1 MSTSS
6 IPRGTSVA
14 QGDEAYTPA
23 TKSATRKAL
32 KRLLPF
38 LLLMY
43 VIAFIDRTNI
53 GFAEESLEIHAG
65 LSTAAYAF
73 GAGLFF
79 IGYAVFEV
87 PSNLIMHK
95 VGARWWMAR
104 IMITWGIVAT
114 LFMFTTGP
122 TMFYIL
128 RFLLGVAEAGFFP
141 GVILYLTYWFPRR
154 RRAQATALF
163 YMGLPIANIV
173 GGPLSGALMELDG
186 FLGLWG
192 HQWMFMI
199 EGLIAVVVGVVA
211 FFYLTDRPAK
221 AAWLTET
228 ERTELQATLDAEHE
242 QKQET
247 HGLSWWRALVNGRIL
262 YFCFVYFT
270 IQVSV
275 YGLTFFLPRQIAG
288 IAGRDVGLIVGL
300 LFAIPWVMGLFA
312 NFFSGRFADRSGN
325 YRDIA
330 TVLLVVSGAGLLI
343 TGLLGNPVLVMIGL
357 YKALEAERTQV
368 SAAQLSLTTHLAG
381 REAQHQGSWRRR
393 VARTFGTVSLRRAN
407 DRLTGVVV
415 PALRE
420 VAQAMEGEGREARVD
435 VTDGDPS
442 AAASAQLVVGTSGS
456 PFVYSVR
463 ARQVAAPSYGAR
475 MIEADDRTTR
485 LEVSLPTG
493 AGYDIFDYS
502 EEEVCHDVLDHFERW
517 SAAGEL
523 AEHP

>member
-1 MSTSS
+1 MSTNST
-6 IPRGTSVA
+6 PRGTSVA

-65 LSTAAYAF
+65 LSTASYAF

-79 IGYAVFEV
+79 VGYAVFEV

-221 AAWLTET
+221 AAWLTEA

-242 QKQET
+242 QKSET
-247 HGLSWWRALVNGRIL
+247 HGLTWWRALFNGRIL

-300 LFAIPWVMGLFA
+300 LFAIPWVMGLLA

-330 TVLLVVSGAGLLI
+330 TALLVVSGVGLLI
-343 TGLLGNPVLVMIGL
+343 TGLLGNPVLVMFGLCLAAIGFCSAQPIFWNIPTSYLSGAALASSIGL
-357 YKALEAERTQV
+357 INGVGNLGGFVAP
-368 SAAQLSLTTHLAG
+368 SL
-381 REAQHQGSWRRR
+381 R
-393 VARTFGTVSLRRAN
+393 VWVVDTFGTESAGLLMLAVMPL
-407 DRLTGVVV
+407 LG
-415 PALRE
+415 ALFL
-420 VAQAMEGEGREARVD
+420 AG
-435 VTDGDPS
+435 
-442 AAASAQLVVGTSGS
+442 
-456 PFVYSVR
+456 
-463 ARQVAAPSYGAR
+463 
-475 MIEADDRTTR
+475 TR
-485 LEVSLPTG
+485 L
-493 AGYDIFDYS
+493 FDA
-502 EEEVCHDVLDHFERW
+502 HDRRRGVTV
-517 SAAGEL
+517 A
-523 AEHP
+523 

>member
-1 MSTSS
+1 VSTSS
-6 IPRGTSVA
+6 TPRGTSVA

-79 IGYAVFEV
+79 VGYAVFEV

-104 IMITWGIVAT
+104 IMITWGIVAV

-300 LFAIPWVMGLFA
+300 LFAIPWVMGLLA

-330 TVLLVVSGAGLLI
+330 TALLVVSGAGLLI

-357 YKALEAERTQV
+357 CLAAIGFCSAQPIFWNIPTSYLSGAALASSIGLINGV
-368 SAAQLSLTTHLAG
+368 GNLGGFVAPNL
-381 REAQHQGSWRRR
+381 R
-393 VARTFGTVSLRRAN
+393 VWVVDTFGTESAGLLMLAVMPL
-407 DRLTGVVV
+407 LG
-415 PALRE
+415 ALFL
-420 VAQAMEGEGREARVD
+420 AG
-435 VTDGDPS
+435 
-442 AAASAQLVVGTSGS
+442 
-456 PFVYSVR
+456 
-463 ARQVAAPSYGAR
+463 
-475 MIEADDRTTR
+475 TR
-485 LEVSLPTG
+485 L
-493 AGYDIFDYS
+493 FDA
-502 EEEVCHDVLDHFERW
+502 HDRRRGVTT
-517 SAAGEL
+517 A
-523 AEHP
+523 

>member
-1 MSTSS
+1 MSTNST
-6 IPRGTSVA
+6 PRGTSVA

-65 LSTAAYAF
+65 LSTASYAF

-79 IGYAVFEV
+79 VGYAVFEV

-221 AAWLTET
+221 AAWLTEA

-242 QKQET
+242 QKSET
-247 HGLSWWRALVNGRIL
+247 HGLTWWRALFNGRIL

-300 LFAIPWVMGLFA
+300 LFAIPWVMGLLA

-330 TVLLVVSGAGLLI
+330 TALLVVSGVGLLI
-343 TGLLGNPVLVMIGL
+343 TGLLGNPVLVMFGL
-357 YKALEAERTQV
+357 L
-368 SAAQLSLTTHLAG
+368 G
-381 REAQHQGSWRRR
+381 
-393 VARTFGTVSLRRAN
+393 
-407 DRLTGVVV
+407 
-415 PALRE
+415 
-420 VAQAMEGEGREARVD
+420 
-435 VTDGDPS
+435 
-442 AAASAQLVVGTSGS
+442 
-456 PFVYSVR
+456 
-463 ARQVAAPSYGAR
+463 
-475 MIEADDRTTR
+475 
-485 LEVSLPTG
+485 
-493 AGYDIFDYS
+493 
-502 EEEVCHDVLDHFERW
+502 
-517 SAAGEL
+517 
-523 AEHP
+523 

>member
-1 MSTSS
+1 MPAPSS
-6 IPRGTSVA
+6 PRETVVA
-14 QGDEAYTPA
+14 QGREQYTAA
-23 TKSATRKAL
+23 TTTAARKAL

-87 PSNLIMHK
+87 PSNLIMHR

-104 IMITWGIVAT
+104 IMITWGIVAA

-192 HQWMFMI
+192 HQWMFMV
-199 EGLIAVVVGVVA
+199 EGLIAVLVGVVA

-221 AAWLTET
+221 AAWLTEA
-228 ERTELQATLDAEHE
+228 ERTELQATLDAEAAE
-242 QKQET
+242 KEEARPLT
-247 HGLSWWRALVNGRIL
+247 WWRALLNGRIL
-262 YFCFVYFT
+262 YFCAVYFT

-288 IAGRDVGLIVGL
+288 IAGRDVGLAVGL
-300 LFAIPWVMGLFA
+300 LFAIPWIVGLAA

-325 YRDIA
+325 YRDVA
-330 TVLLVVSGAGLLI
+330 TTLLIISGIGLLV
-343 TGLLGNPVLVMIGL
+343 TGLLGNPVLVMAGL
-357 YKALEAERTQV
+357 CLAAVGFCSAQPIFWNIPTSYLSGAALASSV
-368 SAAQLSLTTHLAG
+368 GLINGVGNLGGFVAPNL
-381 REAQHQGSWRRR
+381 R
-393 VARTFGTVSLRRAN
+393 VWVVETFGTESAGLLMLAAMPF
-407 DRLTGVVV
+407 LG
-415 PALRE
+415 ALLL
-420 VAQAMEGEGREARVD
+420 AG
-435 VTDGDPS
+435 
-442 AAASAQLVVGTSGS
+442 
-456 PFVYSVR
+456 
-463 ARQVAAPSYGAR
+463 
-475 MIEADDRTTR
+475 TR
-485 LEVSLPTG
+485 L
-493 AGYDIFDYS
+493 FDS
-502 EEEVCHDVLDHFERW
+502 RRP
-517 SAAGEL
+517 AA
-523 AEHP
+523 

>member
-1 MSTSS
+1 MPAPSS
-6 IPRGTSVA
+6 PRETVVA
-14 QGDEAYTPA
+14 QGREQYTAA
-23 TKSATRKAL
+23 TTTATRKAL

-87 PSNLIMHK
+87 PSNLIMHR

-104 IMITWGIVAT
+104 IMITWGIVAA

-199 EGLIAVVVGVVA
+199 EGLIAVLVGVVA

-221 AAWLTET
+221 AAWLTEA
-228 ERTELQATLDAEHE
+228 ERTELQATLDAEAAE
-242 QKQET
+242 KEEARPLT
-247 HGLSWWRALVNGRIL
+247 WWRALLNGRIL
-262 YFCFVYFT
+262 YFCAVYFT

-288 IAGRDVGLIVGL
+288 IAGRDVGLAVGL
-300 LFAIPWVMGLFA
+300 LFAIPWIVGLAA

-325 YRDIA
+325 YRDVA
-330 TVLLVVSGAGLLI
+330 TTLLIISGIGLLV
-343 TGLLGNPVLVMIGL
+343 TGLLGNPVLVMAGL
-357 YKALEAERTQV
+357 CLAAVGFCSAQPIFWSIPTSYLSGAALASSV
-368 SAAQLSLTTHLAG
+368 GLINGVGNLGGFVAPNL
-381 REAQHQGSWRRR
+381 R
-393 VARTFGTVSLRRAN
+393 VWVVETFGTESAGLLMLAAMPF
-407 DRLTGVVV
+407 LG
-415 PALRE
+415 ALLL
-420 VAQAMEGEGREARVD
+420 AG
-435 VTDGDPS
+435 
-442 AAASAQLVVGTSGS
+442 
-456 PFVYSVR
+456 
-463 ARQVAAPSYGAR
+463 
-475 MIEADDRTTR
+475 TR
-485 LEVSLPTG
+485 L
-493 AGYDIFDYS
+493 FDS
-502 EEEVCHDVLDHFERW
+502 RRP
-517 SAAGEL
+517 AA
-523 AEHP
+523 

>member
-1 MSTSS
+1 MPASS
-6 IPRGTSVA
+6 SPRETVVA
-14 QGDEAYTPA
+14 QGREQYTAA
-23 TKSATRKAL
+23 TTTATRKAL

-87 PSNLIMHK
+87 PSNLIMHR

-104 IMITWGIVAT
+104 IMITWGIVAA

-192 HQWMFMI
+192 HQWMFMV
-199 EGLIAVVVGVVA
+199 EGLIAVLVGVVA

-221 AAWLTET
+221 AAWLTEA
-228 ERTELQATLDAEHE
+228 ERTELQATLDAEAAE
-242 QKQET
+242 KEEARPLT
-247 HGLSWWRALVNGRIL
+247 WWRALLNGRIL
-262 YFCFVYFT
+262 YFCAVYFT

-288 IAGRDVGLIVGL
+288 IAGRDVGLAVGL
-300 LFAIPWVMGLFA
+300 LFAIPWIVGLAA

-325 YRDIA
+325 YRDVA
-330 TVLLVVSGAGLLI
+330 TTLLVISGIGLLV
-343 TGLLGNPVLVMIGL
+343 TGLLGNPVLVMAGL
-357 YKALEAERTQV
+357 CLAAVGFCSAQPIFWSIPTSYLSGAALASSV
-368 SAAQLSLTTHLAG
+368 GLINGVGNLGGFVAPNL
-381 REAQHQGSWRRR
+381 R
-393 VARTFGTVSLRRAN
+393 VWVVETFGTESAGLLMLAAMPF
-407 DRLTGVVV
+407 LG
-415 PALRE
+415 ALLL
-420 VAQAMEGEGREARVD
+420 AG
-435 VTDGDPS
+435 
-442 AAASAQLVVGTSGS
+442 
-456 PFVYSVR
+456 
-463 ARQVAAPSYGAR
+463 
-475 MIEADDRTTR
+475 TR
-485 LEVSLPTG
+485 L
-493 AGYDIFDYS
+493 FDS
-502 EEEVCHDVLDHFERW
+502 RRP
-517 SAAGEL
+517 AA
-523 AEHP
+523 

>member
-1 MSTSS
+1 VSTSS

-79 IGYAVFEV
+79 VGYAVFEV

-104 IMITWGIVAT
+104 IMITWGIVAV

-199 EGLIAVVVGVVA
+199 EGLIAVVVGVIA

-228 ERTELQATLDAEHE
+228 ERTELQATLDAENA
-242 QKQET
+242 QKEES
-247 HGLSWWRALVNGRIL
+247 HGLSWWRALFNGRIL

-300 LFAIPWVMGLFA
+300 LFAIPWVMGLLA

-330 TVLLVVSGAGLLI
+330 TALLVVSGAGLLI
-343 TGLLGNPVLVMIGL
+343 TGLLGNPVLVMFGLCLAAIGFCSAQPIFWNIPTSYLSGAALASSIGL
-357 YKALEAERTQV
+357 INGVGNLGGFVAPNL
-368 SAAQLSLTTHLAG
+368 
-381 REAQHQGSWRRR
+381 R
-393 VARTFGTVSLRRAN
+393 VWVVDTFGTESAGLLMLAVMPL
-407 DRLTGVVV
+407 LG
-415 PALRE
+415 ALFL
-420 VAQAMEGEGREARVD
+420 AG
-435 VTDGDPS
+435 
-442 AAASAQLVVGTSGS
+442 
-456 PFVYSVR
+456 
-463 ARQVAAPSYGAR
+463 
-475 MIEADDRTTR
+475 TR
-485 LEVSLPTG
+485 L
-493 AGYDIFDYS
+493 FD
-502 EEEVCHDVLDHFERW
+502 VRDRRRGVT
-517 SAAGEL
+517 AA
-523 AEHP
+523 

>member
-228 ERTELQATLDAEHE
+228 ERTELQATLDADHE

-300 LFAIPWVMGLFA
+300 LFAIPWVMGLLA

-357 YKALEAERTQV
+357 CLAAIGFCSAQPIFWNIPTSYLSGAALASSIGLINGVGNLGGFVAPNLRVWVVDVFGTE
-368 SAAQLSLTTHLAG
+368 SAGLLMLAVMPLLGALFLAG
-381 REAQHQGSWRRR
+381 TRLFDAHDRRR
-393 VARTFGTVSLRRAN
+393 
-407 DRLTGVVV
+407 GV
-415 PALRE
+415 
-420 VAQAMEGEGREARVD
+420 
-435 VTDGDPS
+435 T
-442 AAASAQLVVGTSGS
+442 AA
-456 PFVYSVR
+456 
-463 ARQVAAPSYGAR
+463 
-475 MIEADDRTTR
+475 
-485 LEVSLPTG
+485 
-493 AGYDIFDYS
+493 
-502 EEEVCHDVLDHFERW
+502 
-517 SAAGEL
+517 
-523 AEHP
+523 

>member
-1 MSTSS
+1 MPA
-6 IPRGTSVA
+6 PRSPRETVVA
-14 QGDEAYTPA
+14 QGREQYTAA
-23 TKSATRKAL
+23 TTTATRKAL

-87 PSNLIMHK
+87 PSNLIMHR

-104 IMITWGIVAT
+104 IMITWGIVAA

-221 AAWLTET
+221 AAWLTEA
-228 ERTELQATLDAEHE
+228 ERTELQATLDAEAAE
-242 QKQET
+242 KEEARPLT
-247 HGLSWWRALVNGRIL
+247 WWRALLNGRIL
-262 YFCFVYFT
+262 YFCAVYFT

-288 IAGRDVGLIVGL
+288 IAGRDVGLAVGL
-300 LFAIPWVMGLFA
+300 LFAIPWIVGLAA

-325 YRDIA
+325 YRDVA
-330 TVLLVVSGAGLLI
+330 TTLLIISGIGLLV
-343 TGLLGNPVLVMIGL
+343 TGLLGNPVLVMAGL
-357 YKALEAERTQV
+357 CLAAVGFCSAQPIFWNIPTSYLSGAALASSV
-368 SAAQLSLTTHLAG
+368 GLINGVGNLGGFVAPNL
-381 REAQHQGSWRRR
+381 R
-393 VARTFGTVSLRRAN
+393 VWVVETFGTESAGLLMLAAMPF
-407 DRLTGVVV
+407 LG
-415 PALRE
+415 ALLL
-420 VAQAMEGEGREARVD
+420 AG
-435 VTDGDPS
+435 
-442 AAASAQLVVGTSGS
+442 
-456 PFVYSVR
+456 
-463 ARQVAAPSYGAR
+463 
-475 MIEADDRTTR
+475 TR
-485 LEVSLPTG
+485 L
-493 AGYDIFDYS
+493 FDS
-502 EEEVCHDVLDHFERW
+502 RRP
-517 SAAGEL
+517 AA
-523 AEHP
+523 

>member
-14 QGDEAYTPA
+14 QGDETYTPA

-79 IGYAVFEV
+79 VGYAVFEV

-104 IMITWGIVAT
+104 IMVTWGIVAV

-199 EGLIAVVVGVVA
+199 EGLIAVVVGVIA

-242 QKQET
+242 QKQDT
-247 HGLSWWRALVNGRIL
+247 HELTWWRALVNGRIL

-300 LFAIPWVMGLFA
+300 LFAIPWVMGLLA
-312 NFFSGRFADRSGN
+312 NFFTGRFADKSGN

-330 TVLLVVSGAGLLI
+330 TALLVVSGVGLLI
-343 TGLLGNPVLVMIGL
+343 TGLLGNPVLVMFGLCLAAIGFCSAQPIFWSIPTSYLSGAALASSIGL
-357 YKALEAERTQV
+357 INGVGNLGGFVAPNLRVWVVGAFGTESAGLLMLAVMPLLGALF
-368 SAAQLSLTTHLAG
+368 LAG
-381 REAQHQGSWRRR
+381 TRLFDAHDRRR
-393 VARTFGTVSLRRAN
+393 GVTVA
-407 DRLTGVVV
+407 
-415 PALRE
+415 
-420 VAQAMEGEGREARVD
+420 
-435 VTDGDPS
+435 
-442 AAASAQLVVGTSGS
+442 
-456 PFVYSVR
+456 
-463 ARQVAAPSYGAR
+463 
-475 MIEADDRTTR
+475 
-485 LEVSLPTG
+485 
-493 AGYDIFDYS
+493 
-502 EEEVCHDVLDHFERW
+502 
-517 SAAGEL
+517 
-523 AEHP
+523 

>member
-87 PSNLIMHK
+87 PSNLIMHR

-104 IMITWGIVAT
+104 IMITWGIVAA

-199 EGLIAVVVGVVA
+199 EGLIAVLVGVVA

-221 AAWLTET
+221 AAWLTEA
-228 ERTELQATLDAEHE
+228 ERTELQATLDAEAAE
-242 QKQET
+242 KEEARPLT
-247 HGLSWWRALVNGRIL
+247 WWRALLNGRIL
-262 YFCFVYFT
+262 YFCAVYFT

-288 IAGRDVGLIVGL
+288 IAGRDVGLAVGL
-300 LFAIPWVMGLFA
+300 LFAIPWIVGLAA

-325 YRDIA
+325 YRDVA
-330 TVLLVVSGAGLLI
+330 TTLLIISGIGLLV
-343 TGLLGNPVLVMIGL
+343 TGLLGNPVLVMAGL
-357 YKALEAERTQV
+357 CLAAVGFCSAQPIFWSIPTSYLSGAALASSV
-368 SAAQLSLTTHLAG
+368 GLINGVGNLGGFVAPNL
-381 REAQHQGSWRRR
+381 R
-393 VARTFGTVSLRRAN
+393 VWVVETFGTESAGLLMLAAMPF
-407 DRLTGVVV
+407 LG
-415 PALRE
+415 ALLL
-420 VAQAMEGEGREARVD
+420 AG
-435 VTDGDPS
+435 
-442 AAASAQLVVGTSGS
+442 
-456 PFVYSVR
+456 
-463 ARQVAAPSYGAR
+463 
-475 MIEADDRTTR
+475 TR
-485 LEVSLPTG
+485 L
-493 AGYDIFDYS
+493 FDS
-502 EEEVCHDVLDHFERW
+502 RRP
-517 SAAGEL
+517 AA
-523 AEHP
+523 

>member
-87 PSNLIMHK
+87 PSNLIMHR

-104 IMITWGIVAT
+104 IMITWGIVAA

-357 YKALEAERTQV
+357 CLAAIGFCSAQPIFWNIPTSYLSGAALASSIGLINGVGNLGGFVAPNLRVWVVDVFGTE
-368 SAAQLSLTTHLAG
+368 SAGLLMLAVMPLLGALFLAG
-381 REAQHQGSWRRR
+381 TRLFDAHDRRR
-393 VARTFGTVSLRRAN
+393 
-407 DRLTGVVV
+407 GV
-415 PALRE
+415 
-420 VAQAMEGEGREARVD
+420 
-435 VTDGDPS
+435 T
-442 AAASAQLVVGTSGS
+442 AA
-456 PFVYSVR
+456 
-463 ARQVAAPSYGAR
+463 
-475 MIEADDRTTR
+475 
-485 LEVSLPTG
+485 
-493 AGYDIFDYS
+493 
-502 EEEVCHDVLDHFERW
+502 
-517 SAAGEL
+517 
-523 AEHP
+523 

>member
-288 IAGRDVGLIVGL
+288 TAGRDVGLIVGL
-300 LFAIPWVMGLFA
+300 LFAIPWVMGLLA

-357 YKALEAERTQV
+357 CLAAIGFCSAQPIFWNIPTSYLSGAALASSIGLINGVGNLGGFVAPNLRVWVVDVFGTE
-368 SAAQLSLTTHLAG
+368 SAGLLMLAVMPLLGALFLAG
-381 REAQHQGSWRRR
+381 TRLFDAHDRRR
-393 VARTFGTVSLRRAN
+393 
-407 DRLTGVVV
+407 GV
-415 PALRE
+415 
-420 VAQAMEGEGREARVD
+420 
-435 VTDGDPS
+435 T
-442 AAASAQLVVGTSGS
+442 AA
-456 PFVYSVR
+456 
-463 ARQVAAPSYGAR
+463 
-475 MIEADDRTTR
+475 
-485 LEVSLPTG
+485 
-493 AGYDIFDYS
+493 
-502 EEEVCHDVLDHFERW
+502 
-517 SAAGEL
+517 
-523 AEHP
+523 

>member
-300 LFAIPWVMGLFA
+300 LFAIPWVMGLLA

-330 TVLLVVSGAGLLI
+330 TALLVVSGAGLLI

-357 YKALEAERTQV
+357 CLAAIGFCSAQPIFWNIPTSYLSGAALASSIGLINGVGNLGGFVAPNLRVWVVDVFGTE
-368 SAAQLSLTTHLAG
+368 SAGLLMLAVMPLLGALFLAG
-381 REAQHQGSWRRR
+381 TRLFDAHDRRR
-393 VARTFGTVSLRRAN
+393 
-407 DRLTGVVV
+407 GV
-415 PALRE
+415 
-420 VAQAMEGEGREARVD
+420 
-435 VTDGDPS
+435 T
-442 AAASAQLVVGTSGS
+442 AA
-456 PFVYSVR
+456 
-463 ARQVAAPSYGAR
+463 
-475 MIEADDRTTR
+475 
-485 LEVSLPTG
+485 
-493 AGYDIFDYS
+493 
-502 EEEVCHDVLDHFERW
+502 
-517 SAAGEL
+517 
-523 AEHP
+523 

>member
-1 MSTSS
+1 MPASS
-6 IPRGTSVA
+6 SPRETVVA
-14 QGDEAYTPA
+14 QGREQYTAA
-23 TKSATRKAL
+23 TTTATRKAL

-87 PSNLIMHK
+87 PSNLIMHR

-104 IMITWGIVAT
+104 IMITWGIVAA

-192 HQWMFMI
+192 HQWMFMV
-199 EGLIAVVVGVVA
+199 EGLIAVLVGVIA

-221 AAWLTET
+221 AAWLTEA
-228 ERTELQATLDAEHE
+228 ERTELQATLDAEAAE
-242 QKQET
+242 KEEARPLT
-247 HGLSWWRALVNGRIL
+247 WWRALLNGRIL
-262 YFCFVYFT
+262 YFCAVYFT

-288 IAGRDVGLIVGL
+288 IAGRDVGLAVGL
-300 LFAIPWVMGLFA
+300 LFAIPWIVGLAA

-325 YRDIA
+325 YRDVA
-330 TVLLVVSGAGLLI
+330 TTLLIISGIGLLV
-343 TGLLGNPVLVMIGL
+343 TGLLGNPVLVMAGL
-357 YKALEAERTQV
+357 CLAAVGFCSAQPIFWSIPTSYLSGAALASSV
-368 SAAQLSLTTHLAG
+368 GLINGVGNLGGFVAPNL
-381 REAQHQGSWRRR
+381 R
-393 VARTFGTVSLRRAN
+393 VWVVETFGTESAGLLMLAAMPF
-407 DRLTGVVV
+407 LG
-415 PALRE
+415 ALLL
-420 VAQAMEGEGREARVD
+420 AG
-435 VTDGDPS
+435 
-442 AAASAQLVVGTSGS
+442 
-456 PFVYSVR
+456 
-463 ARQVAAPSYGAR
+463 
-475 MIEADDRTTR
+475 TR
-485 LEVSLPTG
+485 L
-493 AGYDIFDYS
+493 FDS
-502 EEEVCHDVLDHFERW
+502 RRP
-517 SAAGEL
+517 AA
-523 AEHP
+523 

>member
-104 IMITWGIVAT
+104 IIITWGIVAT

-357 YKALEAERTQV
+357 CLAAIGFCSAQPIFWNIPTSYLSGAALASSIGLINGVGNLGGFVAPNLRVWVVDVFGTE
-368 SAAQLSLTTHLAG
+368 SAGLLMLAVMPLLGALFLAG
-381 REAQHQGSWRRR
+381 TRLFDAHDRRR
-393 VARTFGTVSLRRAN
+393 
-407 DRLTGVVV
+407 GV
-415 PALRE
+415 
-420 VAQAMEGEGREARVD
+420 
-435 VTDGDPS
+435 T
-442 AAASAQLVVGTSGS
+442 AA
-456 PFVYSVR
+456 
-463 ARQVAAPSYGAR
+463 
-475 MIEADDRTTR
+475 
-485 LEVSLPTG
+485 
-493 AGYDIFDYS
+493 
-502 EEEVCHDVLDHFERW
+502 
-517 SAAGEL
+517 
-523 AEHP
+523 

>member
-6 IPRGTSVA
+6 ITRGTSVA

-114 LFMFTTGP
+114 LFMFTTVP

-357 YKALEAERTQV
+357 CLAAIGFCSAQPIFWNIPTSYLSGAALASSIGLINGVGNLGGFVAPNLRVWVVDVFGTE
-368 SAAQLSLTTHLAG
+368 SAGLLMLAVMPLLGALFLAG
-381 REAQHQGSWRRR
+381 TRLFDAHDRRR
-393 VARTFGTVSLRRAN
+393 
-407 DRLTGVVV
+407 GV
-415 PALRE
+415 
-420 VAQAMEGEGREARVD
+420 
-435 VTDGDPS
+435 T
-442 AAASAQLVVGTSGS
+442 AA
-456 PFVYSVR
+456 
-463 ARQVAAPSYGAR
+463 
-475 MIEADDRTTR
+475 
-485 LEVSLPTG
+485 
-493 AGYDIFDYS
+493 
-502 EEEVCHDVLDHFERW
+502 
-517 SAAGEL
+517 
-523 AEHP
+523 

>member
-1 MSTSS
+1 VSTNS

-14 QGDEAYTPA
+14 RGDEAYTSA

-65 LSTAAYAF
+65 LSTASYAF

-104 IMITWGIVAT
+104 IMVTWGIVAT

-163 YMGLPIANIV
+163 YMGLPLANIV

-228 ERTELQATLDAEHE
+228 ERTELQATLDAENA
-242 QKQET
+242 QKEES
-247 HGLSWWRALVNGRIL
+247 HGLSWWRALFNGRIL

-300 LFAIPWVMGLFA
+300 LFAIPWIMGLAA
-312 NFFSGRFADRSGN
+312 NFFSGRAADRSGN

-330 TVLLVVSGAGLLI
+330 TALLVVSGVGLLI
-343 TGLLGNPVLVMIGL
+343 TGLIDNPVLVMIGL
-357 YKALEAERTQV
+357 CLAAIGFCSAQPIFWNIPTSYLSGAALASSIGLINGV
-368 SAAQLSLTTHLAG
+368 GNLGGFVAPNL
-381 REAQHQGSWRRR
+381 R
-393 VARTFGTVSLRRAN
+393 VWVVDTFGTESAGLLMLAVMPFLGAIFLAGTRLFDAHDRRRA
-407 DRLTGVVV
+407 L
-415 PALRE
+415 
-420 VAQAMEGEGREARVD
+420 
-435 VTDGDPS
+435 
-442 AAASAQLVVGTSGS
+442 SG
-456 PFVYSVR
+456 
-463 ARQVAAPSYGAR
+463 A
-475 MIEADDRTTR
+475 
-485 LEVSLPTG
+485 
-493 AGYDIFDYS
+493 
-502 EEEVCHDVLDHFERW
+502 
-517 SAAGEL
+517 
-523 AEHP
+523 

>member
-1 MSTSS
+1 VSTSS

-79 IGYAVFEV
+79 VGYAVFEV

-104 IMITWGIVAT
+104 IMITWGIVAV

-199 EGLIAVVVGVVA
+199 EGLIAVVVGVIA

-242 QKQET
+242 QKSET
-247 HGLSWWRALVNGRIL
+247 HELTWWRALFNGRIL

-300 LFAIPWVMGLFA
+300 LFAIPWVMGLLA

-330 TVLLVVSGAGLLI
+330 TALLVVSGAGLLI
-343 TGLLGNPVLVMIGL
+343 TGLLGNPVLVMFGLCLAAIGFCSAQPIFWNIPTSYLSGAALASSIGL
-357 YKALEAERTQV
+357 INGVGNLGGFVAPNL
-368 SAAQLSLTTHLAG
+368 
-381 REAQHQGSWRRR
+381 R
-393 VARTFGTVSLRRAN
+393 VWVVDTFGTESAGLLMLAVMPL
-407 DRLTGVVV
+407 LG
-415 PALRE
+415 ALFL
-420 VAQAMEGEGREARVD
+420 AG
-435 VTDGDPS
+435 
-442 AAASAQLVVGTSGS
+442 
-456 PFVYSVR
+456 
-463 ARQVAAPSYGAR
+463 
-475 MIEADDRTTR
+475 TR
-485 LEVSLPTG
+485 L
-493 AGYDIFDYS
+493 FD
-502 EEEVCHDVLDHFERW
+502 VRDRRRGVT
-517 SAAGEL
+517 AA
-523 AEHP
+523 

>member
-1 MSTSS
+1 MPAPSS
-6 IPRGTSVA
+6 PRETVVA
-14 QGDEAYTPA
+14 QGREQYTAA
-23 TKSATRKAL
+23 TTTATRKAL

-87 PSNLIMHK
+87 PSNLIMHR

-104 IMITWGIVAT
+104 IMITWGIVAA

-192 HQWMFMI
+192 HQWMFMV
-199 EGLIAVVVGVVA
+199 EGLIAVLVGVVA

-221 AAWLTET
+221 AAWLTEA
-228 ERTELQATLDAEHE
+228 ERTELQATLDAEAAE
-242 QKQET
+242 KEEARPLT
-247 HGLSWWRALVNGRIL
+247 WWRALLNGRIL
-262 YFCFVYFT
+262 YFCAVYFT

-288 IAGRDVGLIVGL
+288 IAGRDVGLAVGL
-300 LFAIPWVMGLFA
+300 LFAIPWIVGLAA

-325 YRDIA
+325 YRDVA
-330 TVLLVVSGAGLLI
+330 TTLLVISGIGLLV
-343 TGLLGNPVLVMIGL
+343 TGLLGNPVLVMAGL
-357 YKALEAERTQV
+357 CLAAVGFCSAQPIFWSIPTSYLSGAALASSVGLINGVGNLGGFVAPNLRVWVVENFGTE
-368 SAAQLSLTTHLAG
+368 SAGLLMLAAMPFLGALLLAG
-381 REAQHQGSWRRR
+381 
-393 VARTFGTVSLRRAN
+393 
-407 DRLTGVVV
+407 
-415 PALRE
+415 
-420 VAQAMEGEGREARVD
+420 
-435 VTDGDPS
+435 
-442 AAASAQLVVGTSGS
+442 
-456 PFVYSVR
+456 
-463 ARQVAAPSYGAR
+463 
-475 MIEADDRTTR
+475 TR
-485 LEVSLPTG
+485 L
-493 AGYDIFDYS
+493 FDS
-502 EEEVCHDVLDHFERW
+502 RRP
-517 SAAGEL
+517 AA
-523 AEHP
+523 

>member
-1 MSTSS
+1 MSTT
-6 IPRGTSVA
+6 GTSRDRRVA
-14 QGDEAYTPA
+14 DGEEHYSAA
-23 TKSATRKAL
+23 TRSATAKAL

-87 PSNLIMHK
+87 PSNLIMHR

-104 IMITWGIVAT
+104 IMITWGIVAA

-163 YMGLPIANIV
+163 YMGLPIANIL
-173 GGPLSGALMELDG
+173 GGPLSGGLMELDG

-192 HQWMFMI
+192 FQWMFLI
-199 EGLIAVVVGVVA
+199 EGLIAVVVGVIA

-221 AAWLTET
+221 ARWLTEQ
-228 ERTELQATLDAEHE
+228 ERTELQSTLDAEAAEKGEAQH
-242 QKQET
+242 
-247 HGLSWWRALVNGRIL
+247 LSWWRALLNGRIL
-262 YFCFVYFT
+262 YFCAVYFT
-270 IQVSV
+270 IQLSV

-300 LFAIPWVMGLFA
+300 LFAIPWIVGLVA
-312 NFFSGRFADRSGN
+312 NFFSGRLADRSGN

-330 TVLLVVSGAGLLI
+330 TGLLVVSAIGLTI
-343 TGLLGNPVLVMIGL
+343 TGVLSSPVLVMIGL
-357 YKALEAERTQV
+357 CLAAVGFCSAQPIFWNIPTSYLSGAALA
-368 SAAQLSLTTHLAG
+368 SSIGLINGIGNLGGFLAPNL
-381 REAQHQGSWRRR
+381 R
-393 VARTFGTVSLRRAN
+393 VWVVETFGTESAGLLMLAAMPLIGALLLAGTRLFDRR
-407 DRLTGVVV
+407 G
-415 PALRE
+415 
-420 VAQAMEGEGREARVD
+420 
-435 VTDGDPS
+435 
-442 AAASAQLVVGTSGS
+442 AAA
-456 PFVYSVR
+456 
-463 ARQVAAPSYGAR
+463 
-475 MIEADDRTTR
+475 
-485 LEVSLPTG
+485 
-493 AGYDIFDYS
+493 
-502 EEEVCHDVLDHFERW
+502 
-517 SAAGEL
+517 
-523 AEHP
+523 